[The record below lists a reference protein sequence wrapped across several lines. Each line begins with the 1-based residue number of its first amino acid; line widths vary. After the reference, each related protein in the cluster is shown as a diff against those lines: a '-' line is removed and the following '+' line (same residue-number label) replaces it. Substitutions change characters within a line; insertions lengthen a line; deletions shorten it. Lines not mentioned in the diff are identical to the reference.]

1 MTRAL
6 GSDEGALHYDE
17 TTSGQSSTAF
27 KRVVGYNVDSPVIA
41 ISEAPA
47 GLRTDEIGPMQH

>member
-1 MTRAL
+1 MTRVL
-6 GSDEGALHYDE
+6 RGSEGALHYGE

-27 KRVVGYNVDSPVIA
+27 KRVVGYNDDSPVIA

>member
-6 GSDEGALHYDE
+6 GGGEGALDE

-27 KRVVGYNVDSPVIA
+27 KRVVGYDDDSPVIA
-41 ISEAPA
+41 VSEAPA